1 MKKFVLE
8 IVALKAEARRLYSRI
23 AWRSDLSCGAHLT
36 DFIRPDVPRDEARFN
51 QIMERLREIDPEA
64 RAL

>member
-23 AWRSDLSCGAHLT
+23 ARRSDLSCGAYLT
-36 DFIRPDVPRDEARFN
+36 DFIRPDVSRDEARFN